1 MYIYIASI
9 YPYPFRE
16 IDNEFI
22 HFAKPKRTSILFT
35 PRNLQDIDNF
45 LKLLIAKRIPKLRV
59 KELVPL
65 LRNVLSES
73 KLNYVKC

>member
-1 MYIYIASI
+1 MYVYIASI

-22 HFAKPKRTSILFT
+22 HFAKRNSIFFT
-35 PRNLQDIDNF
+35 PRELHDIDNF

-65 LRNVLSES
+65 LRNELSES